1 MNVISHWQFNYLT
14 NFSVT
19 LRRRG
24 VWFFCVCSNYYVQ
37 KDEEIFSFSFVVL
50 VLARKQNPHLNSV
63 DFSRCSVTNK
73 KADEEDG

>member
-1 MNVISHWQFNYLT
+1 MFG
-14 NFSVT
+14 FSVFVQIT
-19 LRRRG
+19 D
-24 VWFFCVCSNYYVQ
+24 VQ

>member
-1 MNVISHWQFNYLT
+1 MSK
-14 NFSVT
+14 
-19 LRRRG
+19 
-24 VWFFCVCSNYYVQ
+24 

>member
-1 MNVISHWQFNYLT
+1 MNVISHCNSITLLIFQSHSEGEVFG
-14 NFSVT
+14 FSVFVQIT
-19 LRRRG
+19 
-24 VWFFCVCSNYYVQ
+24 YVQ